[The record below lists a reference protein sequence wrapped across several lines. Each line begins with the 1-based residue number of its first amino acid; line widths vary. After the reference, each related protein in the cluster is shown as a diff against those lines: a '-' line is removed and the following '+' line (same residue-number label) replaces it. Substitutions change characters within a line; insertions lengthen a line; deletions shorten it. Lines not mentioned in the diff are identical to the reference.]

1 MEDVQYYFWSFA
13 FVSRSVLLAIIHEA
27 DIIISGI
34 LSIFQAEGAN
44 AEPITRYAALCS
56 LVSAL
61 ISLIYGCFFIIRF
74 GSMRRVSRGV
84 EWASV
89 RIQILFNIILGNVTY
104 EFDFKASCSDQSL
117 IWNVYVLLAMPI
129 IWLIWC
135 VAIRRTT

>member
-1 MEDVQYYFWSFA
+1 M
-13 FVSRSVLLAIIHEA
+13 
-27 DIIISGI
+27 IIISGI

-44 AEPITRYAALCS
+44 AEAITRYAALCS
-56 LVSAL
+56 LICAL

-84 EWASV
+84 EWAFV
-89 RIQILFNIILGNVTY
+89 RIRYCKNNLGQCHLRT
-104 EFDFKASCSDQSL
+104 DFKASCSDQSL

-135 VAIRRTT
+135 VAKGKK